1 MLRWLRKLKRRKA
14 VVSGEGK
21 RIAVVKKR
29 ITKTQQ
35 KIANHLS
42 EWDSLLTAKERKVVL
57 LIFFS
62 GMFTLSGWM
71 LYDGIFKKPE
81 GVPGYLQRETITRPE
96 STDLPDSLN
105 IHLLEEKRLQQLEQ
119 QRIKDSISQ
128 HK

>member
-1 MLRWLRKLKRRKA
+1 MLGWFKKWKREKTGMPATSR
-14 VVSGEGK
+14 
-21 RIAVVKKR
+21 RIAVFKKG

-35 KIANHLS
+35 KIANRLS
-42 EWDSLLTAKERKVVL
+42 DWDSLLTTKERKMAL

-81 GVPGYLQRETITRPE
+81 GTPGYLQRQTITRPE
-96 STDLPDSLN
+96 NTDLPDSLN
-105 IHLLEEKRLQQLEQ
+105 ISLLEERRLQQSEQ